1 MGVCYSVRIER
12 PVMCFALN
20 VVILI
25 YNKQEYLLSDK
36 LIITKNRVMFDKET
50 YASRRK
56 RLKEKMDK
64 GLVLIMGNV
73 DVPMNYKSN
82 TYRFRQDSNFLYF
95 FGLDFQGLA
104 GIMDLDSGE
113 DVIFGDD
120 VSLDDIIWMGP
131 QPAIADRACEAGV
144 GKTMPT
150 AKLADVIKTARD
162 EGRPIHFLPPY
173 RAENKLTLEKLLDI
187 RAGDLQDHASVEL
200 IKAIV
205 ALRSIKEPRE
215 ILELERAME
224 TAYLMHTTAMKM
236 AKPGVYEHEIAGVV
250 EGIAISAGGM
260 LSFPL
265 ILSVNGET
273 LHNHSHANKM
283 EEGQL
288 MLMDGGAET
297 SMHYAT
303 DHTRTIPVSGRFTER
318 QKAVYQIVL
327 DAQKQAIQAIKPGVP
342 FRDIHLLAARVITDG
357 LKGLGLMKG
366 DAQQAVE
373 QGAHAMFMPHGL
385 GHMMGLDVHD
395 MEDLGE
401 DYVGYDEEIKR
412 ASNFGTAFLRLGRKL
427 KSGFVLTVEPGIY
440 FIPALVDQWEQ
451 EGKFKD
457 FIHYDKA
464 RKYLGF
470 GGIRIED
477 DVLVTDEGFAVMG
490 RPIPKSIE
498 DIENIMNQ

>member
-1 MGVCYSVRIER
+1 
-12 PVMCFALN
+12 
-20 VVILI
+20 
-25 YNKQEYLLSDK
+25 
-36 LIITKNRVMFDKET
+36 MFDAKT
-50 YASRRK
+50 YSARRK
-56 RLKEKMDK
+56 RLKEKMNN
-64 GLVLIMGNV
+64 GIVLIMGNV

-95 FGLDFQGLA
+95 FGLDYQGLA
-104 GIMDLDSGE
+104 GVMDIDGGE
-113 DVIFGDD
+113 DIIFGDD
-120 VSLDDIIWMGP
+120 VGLDDIIWMGP
-131 QPAIADRACEAGV
+131 QPGIADRAREV
-144 GKTMPT
+144 GAEKTMPM
-150 AKLADVIKTARD
+150 AKLAEVIKKARD
-162 EGRPIHFLPPY
+162 EGRPVHFLPPY

-187 RAGDLQDHASVEL
+187 RVDDLKDQASVEL

-205 ALRSIKEPRE
+205 ALRSIKEPQE
-215 ILELERAME
+215 IQELERAME
-224 TAYLMHTTAMKM
+224 TAYRMHTTAMKM

-250 EGIAISAGGM
+250 EGIAIAAGGM

-265 ILSVNGET
+265 ILSVRGET
-273 LHNHSHANKM
+273 LHNHAHHNKM

-303 DHTRTIPVSGRFTER
+303 DHTRTIPVNGRFTDR

-342 FRDIHLLAARVITDG
+342 FRDIHLLAASVITDG

-366 DAQQAVE
+366 DTRQAVE
-373 QGAHAMFMPHGL
+373 QGAHALFMPHGL

-412 ASNFGTAFLRLGRKL
+412 ASHFGTAFLRLGRRL
-427 KSGFVLTVEPGIY
+427 QEGFVLTVEPGIY

-451 EGKFKD
+451 EGKFKE
-457 FIHYDKA
+457 FIRYDQV
-464 RKYLGF
+464 REYLGF

-477 DVLVTDEGFAVMG
+477 DVLVTDEGFNVMG

-498 DIENIMNQ
+498 DIENFMNQ